1 MILYGK
7 IVDEP
12 RYDQIEETNETYFY
26 ITVEDLKQNK
36 QKVAL
41 SYNVSNDYEIYQKG
55 KNIRAEIKVAED
67 INLNIAT
74 KINFI
79 TKQELIDGALKEY
92 RKGNISLDN
101 YINVCINNLQNDNTK
116 EKNNL
121 YKQDIKRNNV
131 LSFKDKEIIENLTED
146 EIYRKIESYLKESI
160 QLADIDT
167 DIIGIQLVGS
177 RTKGTNKGTSDLDVL
192 IEYNNSEIHEDDL
205 FNYLN
210 DEDDKL
216 YINGIKVDFNPINVE
231 RSGYNIKSWLKAN
244 YGYDKSLETKDEVQ
258 NISHNNMEETQKK
271 VETIY
276 EKVIADGLKDTW
288 SGNYVI
294 DLKQLKLNPKEEN
307 LFINM
312 LNSDSRINY
321 IEFNPKTKEV
331 DIIFYLDYCP
341 NAENKEENNK
351 LDISIKDWYVK
362 KYPSD
367 DLGNEINDKVTFNN
381 IIEGINNNKNIYE
394 ILEVNDSLVRE
405 RIFEKISNL
414 IGVSY
419 EDITNQWL
427 NDCENVE
434 DEEEGEI

>member
-79 TKQELIDGALKEY
+79 TKQELIDEALKEY
-92 RKGNISLDN
+92 RKDNISLDN
-101 YINVCINNLQNDNTK
+101 YINVCKNNLQNENTK
-116 EKNNL
+116 EQNNL
-121 YKQDIKRNNV
+121 YNQEIKRNNI
-131 LSFKDKEIIENLTED
+131 LSFKDKEMIENLTED
-146 EIYRKIESYLKESI
+146 EIYRKIESYLKESL

-177 RTKGTNKGTSDLDVL
+177 RTKGTNKEISDLDVL
-192 IEYNNSEIHEDDL
+192 VEYNNSEIHEDDF

-210 DEDDKL
+210 DEDDRL
-216 YINGIKVDFNPINVE
+216 YINGVKVDFNPINEE
-231 RSGYNIKSWLKAN
+231 RSGYNIKSWLKEN
-244 YGYDKSLETKDEVQ
+244 YNFDKNLDGER
-258 NISHNNMEETQKK
+258 NIIHSNMEETQKK

-276 EKVIADGLKDTW
+276 EKVITDGLKDTW

-294 DLKQLKLNPKEEN
+294 DLKQLKLNSKEEN

-312 LNSDSRINY
+312 LNSDSRIND

-331 DIIFYLDYCP
+331 DIMFYLDYCP
-341 NAENKEENNK
+341 NAE
-351 LDISIKDWYVK
+351 
-362 KYPSD
+362 
-367 DLGNEINDKVTFNN
+367 
-381 IIEGINNNKNIYE
+381 
-394 ILEVNDSLVRE
+394 
-405 RIFEKISNL
+405 
-414 IGVSY
+414 
-419 EDITNQWL
+419 
-427 NDCENVE
+427 E
-434 DEEEGEI
+434 DEEESEEDEL

>member
-1 MILYGK
+1 MSLYGK
-7 IVDEP
+7 IIDEP
-12 RYDQIEETNETYFY
+12 QYGIIEETNETYFY
-26 ITVEDLKQNK
+26 ITVEDIKQNK

-41 SYNVSNDYEIYQKG
+41 SHNVSNDYEMYQIG
-55 KNIRAEIKVAED
+55 KNIKAEIKKEAD

-101 YINVCINNLQNDNTK
+101 YINVCKNNLQNDNTK

-244 YGYDKSLETKDEVQ
+244 YDYDKSLETKDEVQ

-321 IEFNPKTKEV
+321 IEFDPKTKEV

-341 NAENKEENNK
+341 NAE
-351 LDISIKDWYVK
+351 
-362 KYPSD
+362 
-367 DLGNEINDKVTFNN
+367 
-381 IIEGINNNKNIYE
+381 
-394 ILEVNDSLVRE
+394 
-405 RIFEKISNL
+405 
-414 IGVSY
+414 
-419 EDITNQWL
+419 
-427 NDCENVE
+427 E
-434 DEEEGEI
+434 DEEEEI

>member
-79 TKQELIDGALKEY
+79 TKQELIDEALKEY
-92 RKGNISLDN
+92 RKDNISLDN
-101 YINVCINNLQNDNTK
+101 YINVCKNNLQNENTK
-116 EKNNL
+116 EQNNL
-121 YKQDIKRNNV
+121 YNQEIKRNNI
-131 LSFKDKEIIENLTED
+131 LSFKDKEMIENLTED
-146 EIYRKIESYLKESI
+146 EIYRKIESYLKESL

-177 RTKGTNKGTSDLDVL
+177 RTKGINKSISDLDVL
-192 IEYNNSEIHEDDL
+192 VEYNNSEIHEDDL

-210 DEDDKL
+210 DEDDRL
-216 YINGIKVDFNPINVE
+216 YINGVKVDFNPINEE

-244 YGYDKSLETKDEVQ
+244 YNYDKNLNEKG
-258 NISHNNMEETQKK
+258 NNMEETQKK

-276 EKVIADGLKDTW
+276 EKVITDGLKDTW

-294 DLKQLKLNPKEEN
+294 DLKKLNLNSKEEN

-312 LNSDSRINY
+312 LNSDSRINDL
-321 IEFNPKTKEV
+321 EFNPKTKEA
-331 DIIFYLDYCP
+331 DIMFYLDYCP
-341 NAENKEENNK
+341 NAE
-351 LDISIKDWYVK
+351 
-362 KYPSD
+362 
-367 DLGNEINDKVTFNN
+367 
-381 IIEGINNNKNIYE
+381 
-394 ILEVNDSLVRE
+394 
-405 RIFEKISNL
+405 
-414 IGVSY
+414 
-419 EDITNQWL
+419 
-427 NDCENVE
+427 E
-434 DEEEGEI
+434 DEEEI

>member
-79 TKQELIDGALKEY
+79 TKQELIDEALKEY
-92 RKGNISLDN
+92 RKDNISLDN
-101 YINVCINNLQNDNTK
+101 YINVCKNNLQNENTK
-116 EKNNL
+116 EQNNL
-121 YKQDIKRNNV
+121 YNQEIKRNNI
-131 LSFKDKEIIENLTED
+131 LSFKDKEMIENLTED
-146 EIYRKIESYLKESI
+146 EIYRKIESYLKESL

-177 RTKGTNKGTSDLDVL
+177 RTKGTNKEISDLDVL
-192 IEYNNSEIHEDDL
+192 VEYNNSEIHEDDF

-210 DEDDKL
+210 DEDDRL
-216 YINGIKVDFNPINVE
+216 YINGVKVDFNPINEE

-244 YGYDKSLETKDEVQ
+244 YNYDKNLNEKG
-258 NISHNNMEETQKK
+258 NNMEETQKK

-276 EKVIADGLKDTW
+276 EKVITDGLKDTW

-294 DLKQLKLNPKEEN
+294 DLKQLKLNSKEEN

-312 LNSDSRINY
+312 LNSDSRIND
-321 IEFNPKTKEV
+321 IEFNPKTKEA
-331 DIIFYLDYCP
+331 DIMFYLDYCP
-341 NAENKEENNK
+341 NAE
-351 LDISIKDWYVK
+351 
-362 KYPSD
+362 
-367 DLGNEINDKVTFNN
+367 
-381 IIEGINNNKNIYE
+381 
-394 ILEVNDSLVRE
+394 
-405 RIFEKISNL
+405 
-414 IGVSY
+414 
-419 EDITNQWL
+419 
-427 NDCENVE
+427 E
-434 DEEEGEI
+434 DEEEI